1 MDLFELGKQ
10 HFVLLVD
17 HWSGFFEN
25 HQELT
30 RTTADEIILAC
41 KVQFARHGIPDSV
54 IIIIRIMGPS
64 FLSQNFQH
72 LHENGSSS
80 ILRQV
85 PVTHNPVAEQ
95 RTQSKLERR

>member
-17 HWSGFFEN
+17 HWSGFFEI
-25 HQELT
+25 QELT
-30 RTTADEIILAC
+30 RTTADEVILAC
-41 KVQFARHGIPDSV
+41 KVQFARHGIPDIV
-54 IIIIRIMGPS
+54 ITDNGPQFS
-64 FLSQNFQH
+64 ATEFSTFAREWKFKH
-72 LHENGSSS
+72 LTSS
-80 ILRQV
+80 